1 MFFTKC
7 AMLIALLGLLGAAGH
22 IILGFQYAQMEIP
35 QQIAAGVSSAK
46 NFDRGSYMLIFSFA
60 LGTLAEIS
68 TNIRKSVPK
77 DAP

>member
-7 AMLIALLGLLGAAGH
+7 AMVIAVLGLLGAAGQ
-22 IILGFQYAQMEIP
+22 IVLGFQYAQMDIK

-46 NFDRGSYMLIFSFA
+46 HFDRGSYMLLFSFA

-68 TNIRKSVPK
+68 FNIRKRTQ
-77 DAP
+77 